1 MERAEK
7 HRAVEALN
15 QHLQDAGLVI
25 VARHKGLTVAE
36 TNEIRRRMRASG
48 ARFRVTK
55 NRLARIALQG
65 TPFEKLGDMFK
76 GPTAI
81 AYASDAVA
89 VAKTT
94 VEYAKGNEK
103 LEILGAGLGSQVI
116 DAQGVEALTKLPPI
130 EELRAK
136 ILGLLAAPATRIA
149 GILTRPAADVV
160 GILQAPGGQLARVLS
175 AYAQKEQADQ
185 QAGQ

>member
-1 MERAEK
+1 VERAEK

-25 VARHKGLTVAE
+25 VARHSGLTVAE
-36 TNEIRRRMRASG
+36 TNDIRRRMRAAG

-55 NRLARIALQG
+55 NRLARLALKG
-65 TPFEKLGDMFK
+65 TAFEGLGDMFK

-81 AYASDAVA
+81 AYATDAVA

-94 VEYAKGNEK
+94 VEFAKGNNK

-116 DAQGVEALTKLPPI
+116 DAKGVEALTKLPPI
-130 EELRAK
+130 EELRAQ
-136 ILGLLAAPATRIA
+136 IIGLLNTPATRIA
-149 GILTRPAADVV
+149 GILTRPAVDVV
-160 GILQAPGGQLARVLS
+160 GVLQAPGGQLARVLT
-175 AYAQKEQADQ
+175 AYAQKEQA
-185 QAGQ
+185 GQ